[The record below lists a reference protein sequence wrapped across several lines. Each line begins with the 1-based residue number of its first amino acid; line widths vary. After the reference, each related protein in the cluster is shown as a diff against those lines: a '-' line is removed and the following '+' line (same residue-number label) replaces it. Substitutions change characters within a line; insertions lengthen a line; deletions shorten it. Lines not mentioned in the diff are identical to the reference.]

1 MIVHVVEA
9 RYLEG
14 HRVWL
19 RFDDGLEGEVDLSA
33 DLEGTVFLP
42 LKEPR
47 YFAGFVVDTTLTWPN
62 GADFA
67 PEYLHEQ
74 VRSSRSSL
82 G

>member
-19 RFDDGLEGEVDLSA
+19 RFDDGLQGEVDLSA
-33 DLEGTVFLP
+33 DLEGTMFAP
-42 LKEPR
+42 LQEPS
-47 YFAGFVVDTTLTWPN
+47 YFAGFSVDTTLTWPN